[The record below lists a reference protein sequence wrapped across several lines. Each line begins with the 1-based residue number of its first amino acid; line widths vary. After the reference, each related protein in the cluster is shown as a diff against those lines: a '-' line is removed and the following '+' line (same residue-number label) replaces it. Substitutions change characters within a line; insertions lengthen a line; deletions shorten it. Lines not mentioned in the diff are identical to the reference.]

1 MPLLG
6 LLSSCNAKELEV
18 DSSLVCLRTRPPC
31 SAVPRRPRARAGGH
45 VRANARAGVQ
55 LIPTPDTRTSHL
67 TKMLAAVAQPF
78 SSADFNRRREL
89 GTGLRATRT
98 IAKAVRIDTGIAR
111 TQFDQTLFE
120 RGDMVRD
127 YDIRYGYVV
136 GAHLERLRGSS
147 SLTLNGALNGTSTL
161 VSVYN
166 GTIEENFA
174 DWY

>member
-1 MPLLG
+1 M
-6 LLSSCNAKELEV
+6 
-18 DSSLVCLRTRPPC
+18 
-31 SAVPRRPRARAGGH
+31 
-45 VRANARAGVQ
+45 
-55 LIPTPDTRTSHL
+55 
-67 TKMLAAVAQPF
+67 MLAAVAQPF

-136 GAHLERLRGSS
+136 GGQLTYLVNSADAPDTRLEVGQRRLRSNVSFVRVRGQNSQWRFAS
-147 SLTLNGALNGTSTL
+147 GVLNGRQKLCQHSFDSPSK
-161 VSVYN
+161 V
-166 GTIEENFA
+166 E
-174 DWY
+174 

>member
-1 MPLLG
+1 M
-6 LLSSCNAKELEV
+6 
-18 DSSLVCLRTRPPC
+18 
-31 SAVPRRPRARAGGH
+31 
-45 VRANARAGVQ
+45 
-55 LIPTPDTRTSHL
+55 
-67 TKMLAAVAQPF
+67 MLAAVAQTF

-136 GAHLERLRGSS
+136 GGQLTYLVNSADAPDTRLEVGQRRLRSNVSFVRVRGQNRQW
-147 SLTLNGALNGTSTL
+147 LLAL
-161 VSVYN
+161 
-166 GTIEENFA
+166 EA
-174 DWY
+174 QR